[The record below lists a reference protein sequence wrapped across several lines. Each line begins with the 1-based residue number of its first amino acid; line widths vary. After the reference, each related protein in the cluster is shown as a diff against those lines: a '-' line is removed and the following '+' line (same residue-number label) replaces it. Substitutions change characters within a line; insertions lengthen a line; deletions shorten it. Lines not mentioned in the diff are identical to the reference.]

1 MGVNHVPAYMNH
13 GRWIAD
19 CPGPCSGGAVAMPGL
34 ECDECHVLG
43 YYTMVIPILPTN
55 VDEIETA
62 MSIRPEAR
70 TRNWTAES
78 VDALHAETRD
88 YLYPKDAD
96 GEPIDAGLVA
106 DAAKAVAAKTP
117 QDQYGRL
124 NLRADHIPDAEQ
136 LGTIGAPREPI
147 RYRGRKL
154 WVPPN
159 LPEGWSEGGKPANK
173 PGGDS

>member
-43 YYTMVIPILPTN
+43 YYTMVIPVLPTN
-55 VDEIETA
+55 ADEIEEA

-88 YLYPKDAD
+88 YLYPAEDV
-96 GEPIDAGLVA
+96 GSVA
-106 DAAKAVAAKTP
+106 DAAKVVATKTST
-117 QDQYGRL
+117 DAHGRL
-124 NLRADHIPDAEQ
+124 NLRADHIADAEQ
-136 LGTIGAPREPI
+136 LETIGAPREPV

-159 LPEGWSEGGKPANK
+159 LPEGWTEGGAN
-173 PGGDS
+173 